1 MNGYQLDWWAVL
13 SGQPREWLLSGIWMT
28 FRLTVFSSLLA
39 TVIAVILLAM
49 RLTTSRLLQGIAA
62 SYITVFRNTP
72 LAVQFLFWYFG
83 VIPLLPEVWRD
94 WLNETHNYAGF
105 TFPSME
111 LIAGIWGLGLFSAAF
126 IAEEL
131 RAGVR
136 AVSAGQF
143 EAARSQG
150 LSAWQTLR
158 YVILP
163 QALANSWQPLIG
175 QYLNLMKNSTLA
187 MSIAVAELCYQV
199 NQIESYNLHAIEAFA
214 VGSLIYLLLGLFLS
228 SSLEAFG
235 RVIFKHKRS
244 HSRG

>member
-1 MNGYQLDWWAVL
+1 M
-13 SGQPREWLLSGIWMT
+13 
-28 FRLTVFSSLLA
+28 
-39 TVIAVILLAM
+39 
-49 RLTTSRLLQGIAA
+49 
-62 SYITVFRNTP
+62 
-72 LAVQFLFWYFG
+72 FWYFG
-83 VIPLLPEVWRD
+83 VIPLLPELWRD
-94 WLNETHNYAGF
+94 WLNETHIYAGF

-136 AVSAGQF
+136 AVSTGQF

-175 QYLNLMKNSTLA
+175 QYLNVMKSSTLA

-214 VGSLIYLLLGLFLS
+214 VGSLIYLLLGLLLS
-228 SSLEAFG
+228 SSLDVFG

-244 HSRG
+244 HSHG